1 MSTPGPSA
9 PLGDDAIL
17 AAPRPAIPA
26 PLPAAPRPSR
36 RWPWVLLGLTT
47 LGPVLALLAAALLWH
62 EVQGPHGLAGA
73 ADWRFGWH
81 EDGWHGE
88 IGPGGVLGVLLAV
101 LATLLVVAVVV
112 PLVLLGSTL
121 AVGLA
126 LALAALAVAVTVA
139 LGLGAL
145 ALALLLVSSPLWLA
159 GLLLWWAL
167 KPSAPAVAS
176 ASSV

>member
-1 MSTPGPSA
+1 MPPDDEEGWQPGQSPSVR
-9 PLGDDAIL
+9 DA
-17 AAPRPAIPA
+17 
-26 PLPAAPRPSR
+26 
-36 RWPWVLLGLTT
+36 
-47 LGPVLALLAAALLWH
+47 
-62 EVQGPHGLAGA
+62 
-73 ADWRFGWH
+73 
-81 EDGWHGE
+81 
-88 IGPGGVLGVLLAV
+88 
-101 LATLLVVAVVV
+101 
-112 PLVLLGSTL
+112 LVLLGSAL

-126 LALAALAVAVTVA
+126 LALAALAVAVAVA